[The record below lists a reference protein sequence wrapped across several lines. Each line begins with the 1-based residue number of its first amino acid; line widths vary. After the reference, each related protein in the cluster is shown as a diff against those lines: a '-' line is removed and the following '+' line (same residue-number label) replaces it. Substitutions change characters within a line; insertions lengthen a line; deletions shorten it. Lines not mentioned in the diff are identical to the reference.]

1 MHAIHDHLKEN
12 VQKILRI
19 YKMIHCRPLLPE
31 EHLYESRSHQ
41 CKIDKTPFLR
51 RILTK
56 IYVAHATLEL
66 GTETRFATFQ
76 IFHRCLSHYIYHNM
90 KSKKEHLPENGGNNE
105 LSTKQKQE
113 LSSLAVASI
122 FLGCK
127 LCNEH
132 RRLRDV
138 INIKHVL
145 QMDDDLD
152 VRVNEV
158 NGINE
163 HKPPPSLDEEYWK
176 QKEEMVR
183 IEQTLLRIIDFDVN
197 VSFPHRIMILIWE
210 KIIKKLEEKKTG
222 DLDEKSLNYWR
233 CILHNSWK
241 RLNSI
246 LFNVDCMVCSSSSLA
261 CAALSLAI
269 EDTKAQVP
277 DSMSICDKI
286 DVEWWVWL
294 DVTYDELSKVKD
306 KVSNAAM

>member
-1 MHAIHDHLKEN
+1 
-12 VQKILRI
+12 
-19 YKMIHCRPLLPE
+19 MIHCRPLLPK
-31 EHLYESRSHQ
+31 EHLYESKSHQ
-41 CKIDKTPFLR
+41 CVIDTTPFLR
-51 RILTK
+51 RILRK

-76 IFHRCLSHYIYHNM
+76 IFHRCLSHYIYHNI
-90 KSKKEHLPENGGNNE
+90 KCTKENLTENGDNNA

-145 QMDDDLD
+145 QMEDDLE
-152 VRVNEV
+152 VGVNEV
-158 NGINE
+158 NE

-197 VSFPHRIMILIWE
+197 VSFPHRIMILTWE
-210 KIIKKLEEKKTG
+210 EIIKRLEERKAG
-222 DLDEKSLNYWR
+222 IMDEKSLKYWR

-246 LFNVDCMVCSSSSLA
+246 LFNVDCMVFSCSSLA

-294 DVTYDELSKVKD
+294 DVTSDELSKVKD
-306 KVSNAAM
+306 KVSKAAM